1 MPLFSCR
8 GANLVTSINVNTETD
23 LSLSLSRA
31 LSFLRCAGDLLPPHL
46 FYASVADR
54 LPASV

>member
-23 LSLSLSRA
+23 LSRA

>member
-23 LSLSLSRA
+23 LSLSLS
-31 LSFLRCAGDLLPPHL
+31 FLRCAGDLLPPHL

>member
-23 LSLSLSRA
+23 LSLSRA